1 MGYMIGQGMVE
12 VQGDPDDIESLR
24 TTIENHFDVAT
35 IPESGAQYSGY
46 SGAFEC
52 MTSGAGD
59 VAFAKTTSYE
69 DHCEGNEW
77 CLDRDEYRML
87 EPAFGQVPTHPIMID
102 PNQMDSAKK
111 DAFVAA
117 MLAMSSEMWVENYP
131 MNGTNYT
138 GCYSLTTHQ
147 VNDIAQNTCGGEI
160 LQNVLENSGAV
171 VEVTSENHLGSYSD
185 AIGNIPGIS
194 AYFTDKYNS

>member
-1 MGYMIGQGMVE
+1 
-12 VQGDPDDIESLR
+12 
-24 TTIENHFDVAT
+24 
-35 IPESGAQYSGY
+35 
-46 SGAFEC
+46 
-52 MTSGAGD
+52 
-59 VAFAKTTSYE
+59 
-69 DHCEGNEW
+69 
-77 CLDRDEYRML
+77 
-87 EPAFGQVPTHPIMID
+87 MID

-138 GCYSLTTHQ
+138 GCYSLMTHQ